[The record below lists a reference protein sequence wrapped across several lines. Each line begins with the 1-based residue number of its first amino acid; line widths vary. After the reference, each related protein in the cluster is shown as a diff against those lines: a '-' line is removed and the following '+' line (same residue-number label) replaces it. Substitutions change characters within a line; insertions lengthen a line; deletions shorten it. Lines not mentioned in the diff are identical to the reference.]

1 VEPAV
6 AVRGLVKNYRRSG
19 RGVSGI
25 DLDVEH
31 GATFA
36 LLGPNGAGKTTL
48 VKCLLGLLRP
58 NAGSISI
65 FGQPAT
71 GKAARKG
78 VGFAPESPR
87 FPGFLS
93 AVEVM
98 RLHGRLI
105 GLSGEGLEE
114 EIDLRLRAAGLEDR
128 PNRVREFSKG
138 MIRRLAIAQALLGS
152 PRLLVLDEPTADLDP
167 IGRRA
172 VRNELAALKEAGGTV
187 LLNSHLLSEVERL
200 CDHVAIMDRGKLLAV
215 GPLDE
220 LVPEGTD
227 LETVFVDMVEKAGLR

>member
-1 VEPAV
+1 VEAAV
-6 AVRGLVKNYRRSG
+6 AVRGLVKSYRRSG

-25 DLDVEH
+25 DLDVEK

-58 NAGSISI
+58 DSGSISI

-71 GKAARKG
+71 DKAARTG
-78 VGFAPESPR
+78 VGFAPETPR
-87 FPGFLS
+87 FPGILS
-93 AVEVM
+93 AIEVL

-105 GLSGEGLEE
+105 GLPAGDLEDQIE
-114 EIDLRLRAAGLEDR
+114 VRLREAGLEDF
-128 PNRVREFSKG
+128 PKRVGEFSKG
-138 MIRRLAIAQALLGS
+138 MIRRLAMAQALLGS

-172 VRNELAALKEAGGTV
+172 VRNQLAELKASGGTV

-220 LVPEGTD
+220 MVPEGTD
-227 LETVFVDMVEKAGLR
+227 LETVFVDMVERAGLR